1 MKVLCLIGVAFILCG
16 CSNEVYVSEKGIIN
30 CQYTYPDDYKFD
42 SIHTNDPT
50 NGCKEI
56 VITLK
61 KVEK

>member
-1 MKVLCLIGVAFILCG
+1 MNVLCLIVVVFILCG
-16 CSNEVYVSEKGIIN
+16 CSNEVYVSEKSIIN
-30 CQYTYPDDYKFD
+30 CQHTYPDDYKFD
-42 SIHTNDPT
+42 SIHTNDHT